1 MYTITPASP
10 LRIAFVLSV
19 RSLPFNPSLPVG
31 PVMDAP
37 AVPLEPSRP
46 SLPVPA
52 TVAAVLI
59 LSFTDCAKS
68 TVIALPFAVVVT

>member
-1 MYTITPASP
+1 MIPASP
-10 LRIAFVLSV
+10 LRIAFVLFV
-19 RSLPFNPSLPVG
+19 KSLPFNPSLPVG

-46 SLPVPA
+46 SLPLPA

-59 LSFTDCAKS
+59 LSFIDCAKS
-68 TVIALPFAVVVT
+68 TVMALPFAVVVT

>member
-19 RSLPFNPSLPVG
+19 KSLPFNPSLPVA

-68 TVIALPFAVVVT
+68 TVIALPFALVVT

>member
-1 MYTITPASP
+1 MPASP

-19 RSLPFNPSLPVG
+19 KSLPFNPSLPVG
-31 PVMDAP
+31 PVTEAP

-46 SLPVPA
+46 SLPLPA

-68 TVIALPFAVVVT
+68 TVIALPFAAVVT